1 MKRDIAIPQNKFN
14 SSFLSYEKDMELI
27 LKKLFVTSRP
37 FDEDLKR
44 LLVINT
50 KDCLDSDS
58 EVYKAK
64 IAQMTLPKLLED
76 GYVTMA
82 PRIEIDEHE
91 EMKSYIVITMDDFTM
106 NDTNPEFRDCSIVFD
121 VLCPTTQWDLGN
133 YRIRPL
139 KIAGYI
145 DAIFNEAKLT
155 GIGKLHFMGCQM
167 NKANDDL
174 AGYTLM
180 YRAVHGSDDQIEP

>member
-1 MKRDIAIPQNKFN
+1 MKRDLAICKDKFQ

-27 LKKLFVTSRP
+27 LKKLFITSRP

-50 KDCLDSDS
+50 KDCMDPDN

-64 IAQMTLPKLLED
+64 IEQMTLPKLIEE
-76 GYVTMA
+76 GYVNTA
-82 PRIEIDEHE
+82 PRVEIDEHG
-91 EMKSYIVITMDDFTM
+91 EMKSYIVITMDDFTP
-106 NDTNPEFRDCSIVFD
+106 NGTNPKFRDCSLIFD
-121 VLCPTTQWDLGN
+121 ILCPTTQWDLGN
-133 YRIRPL
+133 YQIRPL

-145 DAIFNEAKLT
+145 DAIFNEAKLS
-155 GIGKLHFMGCQM
+155 GIGTLNFMGCAM
-167 NKANDDL
+167 NHANDDL

-180 YRAVHGSDDQIEP
+180 YRAVHGSEDETE